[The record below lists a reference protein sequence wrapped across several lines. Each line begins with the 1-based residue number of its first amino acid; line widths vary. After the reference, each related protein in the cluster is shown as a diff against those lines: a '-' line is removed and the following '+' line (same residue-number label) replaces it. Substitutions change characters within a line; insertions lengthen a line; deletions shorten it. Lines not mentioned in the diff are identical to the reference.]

1 METEDLIVDESSQ
14 GEVVEEVCEG
24 FPDVGV
30 PVFAQTFVV
39 EAVDLGD
46 LARLVV
52 SAQDRYALRVPDFE
66 GHEEGDGFDGVV
78 AAVDVVACILGI
90 C

>member
-1 METEDLIVDESSQ
+1 MQAEDLVVNEG
-14 GEVVEEVCEG
+14 GEGEIVEEVGEG

-30 PVFAQTFVV
+30 TVLAQALVV

-52 SAQDRYALRVPDFE
+52 APQDGNALGVSDLE
-66 GHEEGDGFDGVV
+66 GDEEGDGFDGVV
-78 AAVDVVACILGI
+78 AAIYVVACEW
-90 C
+90 